1 MILMNYCYGIK
12 TRFQFLL
19 LASLFLSCTNET
31 ELKKENQSTSA
42 IKSENYSQET
52 SDLEIKIRAKK
63 ITDSLISSATKSALF
78 DTAGLHTSPVKVTKS
93 YLYQE
98 EYSNYKNIS
107 LTYKNN
113 SRKKIEAIK
122 FRWYG
127 EDAFGE
133 PADMGSYGI
142 TEGFGGGFTDDALGV
157 GKVRTSS
164 WEILSSRAKKIIL
177 AWPTEVI
184 FSDGIKWDI
193 RNVDENLR
201 SIDTVSGL
209 TKYKFK
215 SL

>member
-1 MILMNYCYGIK
+1 
-12 TRFQFLL
+12 
-19 LASLFLSCTNET
+19 
-31 ELKKENQSTSA
+31 LKKENHSTGI
-42 IKSENYSQET
+42 IKSENYSQEA

-78 DTAGLHTSPVKVTKS
+78 DTAGLHTSPVKVIKS

-107 LTYKNN
+107 LTYKNK
-113 SRKKIEAIK
+113 SRRKIEAIK

-177 AWPTEVI
+177 AWPIEVL
-184 FSDGIKWDI
+184 FTDGTKWDI
-193 RNVDENLR
+193 RNVKENLR
-201 SIDTVSGL
+201 SIDTVIGL
-209 TKYKFK
+209 KKYEF
-215 SL
+215 